1 MSGSVF
7 AAQELQR
14 EHPDYFMPQQFENPA
29 NPEAHR
35 RATALEILEA
45 TEERIHA
52 FVAGGGGGGAGTGVG
67 GGLQDGGARVG
78 VIGVGAARPP
88 VAPGGGARPPRIT
101 GRR

>member
-52 FVAGGGGGGAGTGVG
+52 FVAGGGAGGAGTGGGGGLKERGAGGGGVG
-67 GGLQDGGARVG
+67 GGTGGPARG
-78 VIGVGAARPP
+78 S
-88 VAPGGGARPPRIT
+88 GGGGRPPRRH
-101 GRR
+101 GH